1 MKIRKVCTGDLD
13 EVMEIYASARK
24 FMKDNGNADQWGN
37 THPSREMI
45 ESDITENTAHA
56 VIENNE
62 IVGVFYFDIIDDP
75 TYMNIY
81 DGTWLNNEKY
91 GVIHRIAV
99 KYHGRNIVGFIFN
112 YCYGIIKNL
121 KIDTHRQNLPMQR
134 SLEKNGFKR
143 CGIIYL
149 ESGAERIA
157 YQKTE

>member
-1 MKIRKVCTGDLD
+1 MT
-13 EVMEIYASARK
+13 
-24 FMKDNGNADQWGN
+24 
-37 THPSREMI
+37 
-45 ESDITENTAHA
+45 
-56 VIENNE
+56 
-62 IVGVFYFDIIDDP
+62 
-75 TYMNIY
+75 IY

-91 GVIHRIAV
+91 GVIHRIEV

-143 CGIIYL
+143 CSIIYL